1 MEYYFAI
8 IDGKQAGPMSK
19 EQLASAGVTTETM
32 VWRAG
37 MADWVKACSLPELND
52 IFMDDSAFGGYARP
66 EEQLNPYAG
75 DNGYGRSGNSV
86 PPHPYQGNYGS
97 QRPNPYNQFPAEPIE
112 HTNWMAPAIIGLVL
126 GTLFSCIGFIFGV
139 IAVVK
144 ASNAN
149 KYYANGL
156 KAEGDVA
163 NSSAKTMS
171 IIALVLAGIGILGTI
186 FLRGWYLELM
196 QTLNSM
202 Q

>member
-1 MEYYFAI
+1 MELRDSFDSRQALI
-8 IDGKQAGPMSK
+8 NVQFDGLDGSEEVTSLKQAS
-19 EQLASAGVTTETM
+19 
-32 VWRAG
+32 
-37 MADWVKACSLPELND
+37 
-52 IFMDDSAFGGYARP
+52 
-66 EEQLNPYAG
+66 
-75 DNGYGRSGNSV
+75 
-86 PPHPYQGNYGS
+86 
-97 QRPNPYNQFPAEPIE
+97 AEPIE

-171 IIALVLAGIGILGTI
+171 IISLVLAGIGILGTI
-186 FLRGWYLELM
+186 FLRGWYLDLM